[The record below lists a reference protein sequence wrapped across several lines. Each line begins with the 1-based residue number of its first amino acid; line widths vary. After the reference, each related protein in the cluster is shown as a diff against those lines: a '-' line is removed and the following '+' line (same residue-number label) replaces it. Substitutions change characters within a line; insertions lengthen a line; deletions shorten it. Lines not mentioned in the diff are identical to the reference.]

1 MMQAFLDILAAYRP
15 DSFVPAAAGMLVA
28 GFFIVIYSV
37 LNGRTER
44 SGVQRRLRLEPI
56 ADPAAKPEKEAA
68 KKPDAILSEKT
79 LKKAQDFYAKGDPDE
94 VARLRA
100 RMIQAGYMD
109 PKAPGYFFVAR
120 FVLLVFGFLIS
131 YALLSQYFTEMAAAK
146 RWMSIAALSGASYFA
161 PNMWLAQ
168 QVRAKIREYKN
179 GFPDFMDLMIVCAD
193 AGMSLEAAIERV
205 SREIAKTYPSLS
217 QNLSLVTIELRAGR
231 AMDDTMKSLAER
243 LGLDE
248 VRSFATLLQQSKEL
262 GTSLSGA
269 LRVFSDEMRHKR
281 MSAAEE
287 KAHALPAKM
296 SVPVTMCILPVV
308 LLVAVIPVVAKLTAG
323 D

>member
-1 MMQAFLDILAAYRP
+1 MQAILELINTYKP
-15 DSFVPAAAGMLVA
+15 DSMLPLAAGMLVA
-28 GFFIVIYSV
+28 GMVVVVYSV

-44 SGVQRRLRLEPI
+44 SGVQKRLRLVPLAELQAREGKEPQ
-56 ADPAAKPEKEAA
+56 

-100 RMIQAGYMD
+100 KLIQAGYMD

-120 FVLLVFGFLIS
+120 FVLLAFGFLAV
-131 YALLSQYFTEMAAAK
+131 YAVLSIYFTDMDQMK
-146 RWMSIAALSGASYFA
+146 RWTIIAAFSGFSYFS
-161 PNMWLAQ
+161 PNVWLAQ
-168 QVRAKIREYKN
+168 QTRAKIREYKN

-205 SREIAKTYPSLS
+205 SREISKTYPSLS
-217 QNLSLVTIELRAGR
+217 QNLSLVSIELRAGR
-231 AMDDTMKSLAER
+231 VLDDTMKALSDR

-262 GTSLSGA
+262 GTSLSAA

-308 LLVAVIPVVAKLTAG
+308 LLVAVIPVIAKFTAG
-323 D
+323 Q

>member
-1 MMQAFLDILAAYRP
+1 MMQAFLDTLAAYKP
-15 DSFVPAAAGMLVA
+15 DSFIPAAAGMLVA

-44 SGVQRRLRLEPI
+44 SGVQRRLRLEPMP
-56 ADPAAKPEKEAA
+56 DPDAKPDKESA
-68 KKPDAILSEKT
+68 KKSDAILSEKT

-100 RMIQAGYMD
+100 RMIQAGFMD
-109 PKAPGYFFVAR
+109 PKSPGYFFVAR
-120 FVLLVFGFLIS
+120 FVLLAFGFLIS
-131 YALLSQYFTEMAAAK
+131 YAVLSHYFTEMASAK
-146 RWMSIAALSGASYFA
+146 RWMFVAVLSGASYFA

-168 QVRAKIREYKN
+168 QVRAKVREYKN

-231 AMDDTMKSLAER
+231 AMDDTMKALAER

-287 KAHALPAKM
+287 KARALPAKM